1 MRYLIILLFCSNVA
15 SAKLLFPVFKVGCLS
30 PVNELMKLEC
40 TEETMSYE
48 VLKTHYKSHL
58 PSAKQDLENA
68 IFTRAKYFLE
78 KKEYDYFSV
87 LMIMAFPVPD
97 KEKWLKEFQKIP
109 GKRAPFSLIAMERAQ
124 GKPSDYC
131 SGKKVPLYLKEIC
144 DFEIFK

>member
-1 MRYLIILLFCSNVA
+1 MRYLILLLFYSHVA
-15 SAKLLFPVFKVGCLS
+15 SAKLLFPAFKVGCLS
-30 PVNELMKLEC
+30 SVNELMKLEC
-40 TEETMSYE
+40 SEETMSFE

-58 PSAKQDLENA
+58 PNAKTDLENA
-68 IFTRAKYFLE
+68 IFIRAKYFLE

-109 GKRAPFSLIAMERAQ
+109 GKRAPFSLIAMERIQ
-124 GKPSDYC
+124 GKQSEYC
-131 SGKKVPLYLKEIC
+131 LGKKVPLYLKEIC